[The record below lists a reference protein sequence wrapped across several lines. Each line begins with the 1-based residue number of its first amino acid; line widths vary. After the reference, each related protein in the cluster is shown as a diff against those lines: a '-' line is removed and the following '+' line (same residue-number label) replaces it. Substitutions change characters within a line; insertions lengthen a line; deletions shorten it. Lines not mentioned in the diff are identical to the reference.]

1 MYRYSISNKKE
12 MSCCLPVYASITS
25 HAGPLANNAV
35 NMANILSLEERQL
48 DSEYCQLPHLI

>member
-35 NMANILSLEERQL
+35 NMANILPLEER
-48 DSEYCQLPHLI
+48 